1 MGAQV
6 PDRDLTGMAQTILG
20 PISPDQLGVTLTH
33 EHLLIDLSVVFKPE
47 DRPEAKEFFN
57 RPVTME
63 TMGRIRFDSMPNADN
78 PRLLD
83 ISTAIDELN
92 LFKQQGGGTLVE
104 VTSIGISRDPA
115 GLARISRATGVN
127 VIMGSSYYVGA
138 THPADMDKRS
148 EGEITQQI
156 VRDIT
161 DGVDDS
167 KIKAGIIGEVGCSW
181 PLAENERKVLR
192 ASAKA
197 QRLTGAPL
205 SIHPGRGEEAP
216 EEIIELLAES
226 GADLSHTIMGHL
238 DRTVFNR
245 DVLKRIAETGCYM
258 EWDLFG
264 EERSYYPLAPEID
277 MPNDAKR
284 MDDVAWITSQGYGRK
299 VVISHD
305 ICRKTSLEKYGGHGY
320 SYILRHI
327 VPRMRQRG
335 FNEGT
340 IHDILVE
347 NPRDALTFSKPG
359 R

>member
-1 MGAQV
+1 ML
-6 PDRDLTGMAQTILG
+6 PTGF
-20 PISPDQLGVTLTH
+20 P
-33 EHLLIDLSVVFKPE
+33 
-47 DRPEAKEFFN
+47 
-57 RPVTME
+57 
-63 TMGRIRFDSMPNADN
+63 
-78 PRLLD
+78 
-83 ISTAIDELN
+83 TAI
-92 LFKQQGGGTLVE
+92 KA
-104 VTSIGISRDPA
+104 I
-115 GLARISRATGVN
+115 
-127 VIMGSSYYVGA
+127 
-138 THPADMDKRS
+138 RS
-148 EGEITQQI
+148 EEGITQQI

-167 KIKAGIIGEVGCSW
+167 KIKAGMIGEVGCSW
-181 PLAENERKVLR
+181 PLAETERKVLR

-205 SIHPGRGEEAP
+205 SIHPGRGEEAH
-216 EEIIELLAES
+216 EEILELLSES
-226 GADLSHTIMGHL
+226 GADLNHTIMGHL
-238 DRTVFNR
+238 DLTVFNR

-264 EERSYYPLAPEID
+264 EERSYHPFDPATD

-335 FNEGT
+335 FSEST
-340 IHDILVE
+340 IHDIMVE
-347 NPRDALTFSKPG
+347 NPRAVLTFSSPG